1 MPSSRYAG
9 LFGAMLTL
17 AGCAVQPQQSPG
29 VHFVGDP
36 QFAPRLSTDGR
47 ALRVAFAYNT
57 DFMKGGMAGVVH
69 DIESCY
75 RKTTSLVGAPPDA
88 LRDCMTL
95 DYTAYN
101 IDQLDGRQI
110 NGAPLPFFTDNAV
123 KARLAHYGPA
133 AQFDSAAHMLAY
145 LKDIH
150 QLVQRH
156 LVHDWKEQS
165 GHCARNVTDPDC
177 S

>member
-1 MPSSRYAG
+1 MPSSRYSG

-36 QFAPRLSTDGR
+36 QSAPRLSTDGR
-47 ALRVAFAYNT
+47 ALRVAFAYNA
-57 DFMKGGMAGVVH
+57 DFMKGGMAGVIH
-69 DIESCY
+69 DIERRY
-75 RKTTSLVGAPPDA
+75 RKTTSQVGAAPDA

-110 NGAPLPFFTDNAV
+110 DGAPLPFFTDGAV
-123 KARLAHYGPA
+123 KARLAHYGPLA
-133 AQFDSAAHMLAY
+133 ACRTRDFQPLDFAAGVCPAVDGCKNALDWASA
-145 LKDIH
+145 
-150 QLVQRH
+150 
-156 LVHDWKEQS
+156 
-165 GHCARNVTDPDC
+165 VTAC
-177 S
+177 MFSRLGTG

>member
-1 MPSSRYAG
+1 MPSFRYSS

-29 VHFVGDP
+29 VQFVGDP
-36 QFAPRLSTDGR
+36 QSAPRLSTDGR
-47 ALRVAFAYNT
+47 ALRVAFAYNA
-57 DFMKGGMAGVVH
+57 DFMKGGMAGVIH

-75 RKTTSLVGAPPDA
+75 RKTTSLLGAAPDA

-110 NGAPLPFFTDNAV
+110 DGAPLSFFMDGAV
-123 KARLAHYGPA
+123 KARLAHYGPL

-145 LKDIH
+145 LKDMH